1 MWKFIVQSVGTP
13 WGFWGLSVL
22 LVSALIVW
30 LYRWLCI
37 SPKHVMKKCAAVIYF
52 SVLWYILYI
61 NLYTT
66 YFSLYIFCMPSS
78 CLRSLVNV
86 VCGTLAGQGQGI
98 GSFSYWSACW
108 VSWDWCM
115 WICTYACCCLSCS
128 SSPSRLGI

>member
-1 MWKFIVQSVGTP
+1 
-13 WGFWGLSVL
+13 
-22 LVSALIVW
+22 
-30 LYRWLCI
+30 
-37 SPKHVMKKCAAVIYF
+37 MKTCAAVIYF

-98 GSFSYWSACW
+98 AVSLIDLHVESA
-108 VSWDWCM
+108 
-115 WICTYACCCLSCS
+115 
-128 SSPSRLGI
+128 GIGVCEFARMHVAVCHVVFLPGLAYS